1 MAVELIRENCTRKI
15 DSLGRISIPKGI
27 RDRLEIGTNEE
38 LEFFT
43 MGKYICIRK
52 AKQENKY
59 ARLAKTMREM
69 GLEVPEEVE
78 RKMREPDDGD
88 EDDV

>member
-1 MAVELIRENCTRKI
+1 MELIRENCTRKI
-15 DSLGRISIPKGI
+15 DSLGRISIPKAI
-27 RDRLEIGTNEE
+27 RDRLEIDVNEE

-59 ARLAKTMREM
+59 MRLAKTMREM
-69 GLEVPEEVE
+69 GLEVPEEVM
-78 RKMREPDDGD
+78 KKAQNPDDGE
-88 EDDV
+88 EDDA